1 MQQVFSLDMQQE
13 FLWAAIAL
21 LAAAALAWWFL
32 RRAQGVDPRI
42 ERQFNTVFS
51 MISKQGKQD
60 LIERWMIKKKC
71 SRGHAMRL
79 ALEDWRSDRANR

>member
-1 MQQVFSLDMQQE
+1 MGGNCASRGSCAGLVVS
-13 FLWAAIAL
+13 APGSRGRSAN
-21 LAAAALAWWFL
+21 
-32 RRAQGVDPRI
+32 RTP
-42 ERQFNTVFS
+42 FNTVFS
-51 MISKQGKQD
+51 MMSKQGKQD